1 MKPKLIWNTV
11 VQTHFLIHA
20 YRFNKKA
27 ISKCNQNKFMSI
39 DIISGSYGHSSLS
52 YLEVKFIYYYEYQKL
67 IEKYLVCLFFNI
79 L

>member
-27 ISKCNQNKFMSI
+27 KINRSKRASENKF
-39 DIISGSYGHSSLS
+39 
-52 YLEVKFIYYYEYQKL
+52 E
-67 IEKYLVCLFFNI
+67 EKKTR
-79 L
+79 